1 MNRPII
7 IVSKDI
13 DLTYDMKNKSAL
25 IIRVESGSDTFIV
38 EKDTLL
44 SAGVEYV
51 SYPVDKLDE
60 YVSTWQNYLDACKA
74 TDNIQSLAISK

>member
-44 SAGVEYV
+44 SSGVEYV

-60 YVSTWQNYLDACKA
+60 YVSTWQKYLEAYEA
-74 TDNIQSLAISK
+74 NIKLQSLAISK